1 MDPETVNYLHSG
13 FISPPITVESLDGGG
28 SASDDDADG
37 GDDPLEADKSKLKAS
52 GSTLLAAVGS
62 SVVSVAQTIR
72 CATVDNFQGE
82 EAKVI
87 ILSLTRNNSQGNI
100 GG

>member
-1 MDPETVNYLHSG
+1 MSWRDWLPWQRKATNSLELFREIYGSKATKAGATVGLK
-13 FISPPITVESLDGGG
+13 
-28 SASDDDADG
+28 
-37 GDDPLEADKSKLKAS
+37 EA
-52 GSTLLAAVGS
+52 
-62 SVVSVAQTIR
+62 IR

-100 GG
+100 GGC

>member
-1 MDPETVNYLHSG
+1 MPCQA
-13 FISPPITVESLDGGG
+13 G
-28 SASDDDADG
+28 SKERQKD
-37 GDDPLEADKSKLKAS
+37 LK
-52 GSTLLAAVGS
+52 T
-62 SVVSVAQTIR
+62 VVSVGQTVR

-100 GG
+100 GEVFMFYISPSIRRFIYPVPMHLQAHKQSDE